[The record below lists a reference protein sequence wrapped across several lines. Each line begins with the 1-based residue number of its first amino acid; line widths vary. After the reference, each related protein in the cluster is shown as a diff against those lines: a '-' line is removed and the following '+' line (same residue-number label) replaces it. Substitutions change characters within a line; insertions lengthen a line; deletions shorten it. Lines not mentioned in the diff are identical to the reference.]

1 MTRRSAIEAFRSR
14 YGRSPALVVRSPG
27 RVNLI
32 GDHTDYNDGFVL
44 PMAIEQ
50 AVWIAAE
57 PRTDKRLELESLL
70 TKAEISADLDDLTKT
85 ATWADYVTGVA
96 SEFVS
101 AGLPLSG
108 WNGVVASDLP
118 AGAGLSSSAAL
129 ELASARVFAEM
140 ANVPWEPVSMAQLAQ
155 RAENTWVGA
164 NVGIMDQLIS
174 ACGQADTAL
183 LIDCRSLD
191 GSAVAVPPDVAVVV
205 IDSGTRRGLVDSEYN
220 ERRSTCEEVA
230 RLGGVTALRDLDMD
244 GLDSIRSELTEL
256 QFRRARHVINE
267 NAVTVKVAEL
277 LPAGDFDEVGRLMDE
292 SHASLRDDFEISTPA
307 MDELVSRAR
316 SADGVHGA
324 RMTGGGFGGSAVALV
339 DREAAERF
347 AIEIPQVFRER
358 TGNDAHGFVAKAS
371 AGTSARWQ

>member
-1 MTRRSAIEAFRSR
+1 MTRRSAIEAFKSR

-57 PRTDKRLELESLL
+57 PRIDGRLEMESLL
-70 TKAEISADLDDLTKT
+70 TKDEIAVELGDLAK
-85 ATWADYVTGVA
+85 AGTWADYVTGVA
-96 SEFVS
+96 SELAA
-101 AGLPLSG
+101 AGLPLGG

-140 ANVPWEPVSMAQLAQ
+140 GDIAWDPVAMAQLAQ

-174 ACGQADTAL
+174 ACGQADNAL
-183 LIDCRSLD
+183 LIDCRSLAR
-191 GSAVAVPPDVAVVV
+191 SAVAVPSDVSVVV
-205 IDSGTRRGLVDSEYN
+205 MDSGTRRGLVDSEYN
-220 ERRSTCEEVA
+220 ERRSICEEVA
-230 RLGGVTALRDLDMD
+230 RLGGVTALRDLDLAT
-244 GLDSIRSELTEL
+244 LDELRSELTDL
-256 QFRRARHVINE
+256 QYRRARHVINE
-267 NAVTVKVAEL
+267 NELTKRVAEL
-277 LPAGDFDEVGRLMDE
+277 LPSRAFEEVGGLMNA
-292 SHASLRDDFEISTPA
+292 SHASLRDDFEVSTVA
-307 MDELVSRAR
+307 MDELVSLAR
-316 SADGVHGA
+316 SADGVYGA

-339 DREAAERF
+339 DSEAATRF
-347 AIEIPQVFRER
+347 VEQVPRSYRER
-358 TGNDAHGFVAKAS
+358 TGNEARAFVAKAS